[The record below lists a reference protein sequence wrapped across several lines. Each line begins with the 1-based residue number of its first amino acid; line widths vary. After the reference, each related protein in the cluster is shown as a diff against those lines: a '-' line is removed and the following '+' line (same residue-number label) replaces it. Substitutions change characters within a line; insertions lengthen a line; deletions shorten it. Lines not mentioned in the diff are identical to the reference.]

1 MRHQNPG
8 GTGMSK
14 NVKRFTLIELLI
26 MIAIIAVLAAMLLP
40 ALNAAREKAK
50 SVSCLNHFQQ
60 VGKAVLFYLGDW
72 ADFYPCETDS
82 APNKMRLLSCGRT
95 DRLISDYL
103 KMEIDVPYI
112 GQIRPDGT
120 RSPLACP
127 SESRTGT
134 LSIGYNQY
142 FFRPWDYDGKS
153 VYAYKSSQVKRPTRT
168 MLFAEAPPTT
178 INGRLSYKFIPS
190 ASAGEQYAYRHG
202 SGIVTAFADSHAVV
216 LRRSQFPH
224 ITSGYPGYHPDA
236 WLCIFWSVTGNLDL
250 NFY

>member
-26 MIAIIAVLAAMLLP
+26 VIAIIAVLAAMLLP

-112 GQIRPDGT
+112 GQIRPD
-120 RSPLACP
+120 
-127 SESRTGT
+127 
-134 LSIGYNQY
+134 SIGYNQY

-178 INGRLSYKFIPS
+178 ISGRLSYKFIPS

-224 ITSGYPGYHPDA
+224 VTSGYPGYHPDA